1 MPAPKQR
8 NLFAAEPLEP
18 ELKPWDRAAAADLWI
33 ARVVVNRPLDTPFD
47 YLVSD
52 ALRERLKPGMRVR
65 VPFGHGQQRLI
76 GYCVEA
82 GPFSDLIGPERFK
95 NGQPP
100 KLKPIEAVLDRE
112 PLLSP
117 RMLELTRWIAE
128 RYLCGWGQVLDSVVP
143 AGVKNMA
150 GTREIL
156 FLVPAVGVAETLGE
170 RKLGVKQKAAMEV
183 LCAAG
188 RPLRIDELAESADCG
203 VGVIST
209 LRDKKLVD
217 AIVQRTDAFDIDFAP
232 MTRQSDLELNA
243 EQHAALHAIFAEL
256 RAARHRTILLRG
268 VTGSGKT
275 EVYIQAIREVVSYG
289 RQAIVLVPEISL
301 TPQTIRR
308 FRSRFESVAVLHS
321 HLSDSERHWHWQR
334 IASGEV
340 QVIVGA
346 RSAVFAPTPHL
357 GLIVID
363 EEHETSFK
371 QEETPRYHA
380 RDVAR
385 ERARLEG
392 IPLLLGTATP
402 TLESWWR
409 ATNQRATSKPPLP
422 LGEGSRRPGEGR
434 AAFDSHSELNL
445 ETAEPIEPQSRSG
458 TTSNDVRV
466 PHPNPL
472 PEGEGT
478 AATLPDLLLTLA
490 NRVAKLPLPPVT
502 IVDTRNDPYI
512 TRGEAI
518 GRALSSQIRLALDD
532 GGQVILFLNLRGFSP
547 VVWCKACGESVRCPH
562 CDITLTFH
570 KDKNR
575 VLCHSCEY
583 ESPPLT
589 KCPNCDHPGVYY
601 IGIGTQRLEQEVK
614 SKFGKA
620 TCIRMDSDTMRKH
633 GSHDEALE
641 RFRLGEA
648 KILLGTQMIAKG
660 LDFPNVTL
668 VGVINA
674 DTLLHSP
681 DMRASE
687 RTFQLIAQVAGRTG
701 RSDRGGRAFVQSA
714 CPTEPAIALAAKH
727 DYLAFAAHELKHRRE
742 GDAPPFRSLTRIIL
756 RGAVEDRVKTEALAM
771 ATVLRATAEQLA
783 LPVRILGPAPCPITR
798 LRDFWRFHLQL
809 SAESLGAIHELW
821 RAAAPR
827 IVRASDVEFQID
839 VEPINMR

>member
-1 MPAPKQR
+1 MPGPKQR
-8 NLFAAEPLEP
+8 NLFAAEPLVP
-18 ELKPWDRAAAADLWI
+18 ELKPWDRAAAADLWV
-33 ARVVVNRPLDTPFD
+33 ARIVVNRPLETPFD
-47 YLVSD
+47 YLVPD
-52 ALRERLKPGMRVR
+52 ALREHLRPGMRVR
-65 VPFGHGQQRLI
+65 VPFGGGHQRLV
-76 GYCVEA
+76 GYCDEV

-100 KLKPIEAVLDRE
+100 KLKSLDEVLDRE
-112 PLLSP
+112 PLLTP

-128 RYLCGWGQVLDSVVP
+128 RYLCGWGQVLDGVVP
-143 AGVKNMA
+143 AGVKKLA

-156 FLVPAVGVAETLGE
+156 FLTPAAGVCETLGE
-170 RKLGVKQKAAMEV
+170 RKLGAKQKTVLEV

-188 RPLRIDELAESADCG
+188 RPMRIDELAESADCG
-203 VGVIST
+203 VGVINA
-209 LRDKKLVD
+209 LREKNLVS
-217 AIVQRTDAFDIDFAP
+217 AIRQRTEAFDGDFAP
-232 MTRQSDLELNA
+232 TKRQPDLTLNT
-243 EQHAALHAIFAEL
+243 EQKTALDAILSEV
-256 RAARHRTILLRG
+256 RATRHRTILLRG

-308 FRSRFESVAVLHS
+308 FRCRFDSVAVLHS

-334 IASGEV
+334 IASGQV

-357 GLIVID
+357 GIIVID

-380 RDVAR
+380 REVAR

-392 IPLLLGTATP
+392 IPLLLGSATP

-409 ATNQRATSKPPLP
+409 ANAGNLISRGALAP
-422 LGEGSRRPGEGR
+422 GSDLLTEREPD
-434 AAFDSHSELNL
+434 ASAFRLMP
-445 ETAEPIEPQSRSG
+445 A
-458 TTSNDVRV
+458 VRD
-466 PHPNPL
+466 
-472 PEGEGT
+472 
-478 AATLPDLLLTLA
+478 DLLLTIT
-490 NRVAKLPLPPVT
+490 NRVAKLPLPPVS

-518 GRALSSQIRLALDD
+518 GRALGSQMQQALRDD
-532 GGQVILFLNLRGFSP
+532 GQIILFLNLRGFAP
-547 VVWCKACGESVRCPH
+547 TVWCKACRESIRCPH

-575 VLCHSCEY
+575 VRCHSCDY
-583 ESPPLT
+583 EADPLT
-589 KCPNCDHPGVYY
+589 QCPKCGHPGVYY
-601 IGIGTQRLEQEVK
+601 FGIGTQRLEQEVK
-614 SKFGKA
+614 AKFGNS
-620 TCIRMDSDTMRKH
+620 TCLRMDSDTMKKH

-674 DTLLHSP
+674 DTLLYSP
-681 DMRASE
+681 DLRAAE

-701 RSDRGGRAFVQSA
+701 RSERGGRVIVQSA
-714 CPTEPAIALAAKH
+714 NPSEPAIALAAQH
-727 DYLAFAAHELKHRRE
+727 DYLSFAALELSHRRE
-742 GDAPPFRSLTRIIL
+742 ANAPPFRSLIRIIL
-756 RGAVEDRVKTEALAM
+756 RGAVEDRVKQEALAM
-771 ATVLRATAEQLA
+771 AALLRATAERLA
-783 LPVRILGPAPCPITR
+783 LTVRLLGPAPCQITK
-798 LRDFWRFHLQL
+798 LRDLWRFHLQL
-809 SAESLGAIHELW
+809 SAESFETVRDLW
-821 RAAAPR
+821 RATAPQ
-827 IVRASDVEFQID
+827 IVRVSDVEFQID
-839 VEPINMR
+839 VDPVNMR

>member
-18 ELKPWDRAAAADLWI
+18 ELKPWDRAAAADLWV
-33 ARVVVNRPLDTPFD
+33 ARVVVNRPLETPFD

-65 VPFGHGQQRLI
+65 VPFGGGQQRLV

-82 GPFSDLIGPERFK
+82 GPFSELIGPGRFR

-117 RMLELTRWIAE
+117 RMLELTRWIAD

-143 AGVKNMA
+143 AGVKKMS

-156 FLVPAVGVAETLGE
+156 FLAPAADVCETLSE
-170 RKLGVKQKAAMEV
+170 RKLGAKQKTVLEV
-183 LCAAG
+183 LCAAKQ
-188 RPLRIDELAESADCG
+188 PMRIDELADAADCG
-203 VGVIST
+203 IGVISS
-209 LRDKKLVD
+209 LREKNLVE
-217 AIVQRTDAFDIDFAP
+217 AIRQRTESFDIDFAP
-232 MTRQSDLELNA
+232 SARQPDLPLNDEQRTALDAILA
-243 EQHAALHAIFAEL
+243 EI

-308 FRSRFESVAVLHS
+308 FRSRFDSIAVLHS

-334 IASGEV
+334 IASGQV

-371 QEETPRYHA
+371 QDETPRYHA
-380 RDVAR
+380 REVAR

-409 ATNQRATSKPPLP
+409 ASDEFRVPSSESGHPGIASNSSLP
-422 LGEGSRRPGEGR
+422 SLGTRN
-434 AAFDSHSELNL
+434 SEL
-445 ETAEPIEPQSRSG
+445 G
-458 TTSNDVRV
+458 TP
-466 PHPNPL
+466 PH
-472 PEGEGT
+472 
-478 AATLPDLLLTLA
+478 DLLLNLV

-502 IVDTRNDPYI
+502 IVDTRNDPHVS
-512 TRGEAI
+512 RGEAI
-518 GRALSSQIRLALDD
+518 GRALGSQMQLVLRD
-532 GGQVILFLNLRGFSP
+532 GGQIILFLNLRGFSP

-589 KCPNCDHPGVYY
+589 KCPSCAHPGVYY
-601 IGIGTQRLEQEVK
+601 LGIGTQRLEQEVK
-614 SKFGKA
+614 AKFGKVV
-620 TCIRMDSDTMRKH
+620 CIRMDSDTMKKP

-681 DMRASE
+681 DLRASE

-701 RSDRGGRAFVQSA
+701 RSERGGRVFVQSA

-727 DYLAFAAHELKHRRE
+727 DFLGFAAHELKHRRE
-742 GDAPPFRSLTRIIL
+742 ANAPPFHSLTRVIF
-756 RGAVEDRVKTEALAM
+756 RGANEDRVKTESTAM
-771 ATVLRATAEQLA
+771 ATLLRKTAEQLA
-783 LPVRILGPAPCPITR
+783 LPVRVLGPAPCQITR
-798 LRDFWRFHLQL
+798 LRDLWRFHLQL
-809 SAESLGAIHELW
+809 SAESLDSIRNLW
-821 RAAAPR
+821 RAAAPQ
-827 IVRASDVEFQID
+827 IVRVSDVEFQID

>member
-1 MPAPKQR
+1 MPASKQR

-18 ELKPWDRAAAADLWI
+18 EVKPWDRAAAADLWV

-47 YLVSD
+47 YLVPD
-52 ALRERLKPGMRVR
+52 ALRELLKPGMRVR
-65 VPFGHGQQRLI
+65 VSFGGGQQRLV

-82 GPFSDLIGPERFK
+82 GPFSELIGPERFK

-143 AGVKNMA
+143 AGVKKMS

-156 FLVPAVGVAETLGE
+156 FLVPAAGVRETLSE
-170 RKLGVKQKAAMEV
+170 RKLGAKQKTAMEV
-183 LCAAG
+183 LCAATQ
-188 RPLRIDELAESADCG
+188 PMRIDELAEAADCG
-203 VGVIST
+203 VGVISS
-209 LRDKKLVD
+209 LRDKKLVE
-217 AIVQRTDAFDIDFAP
+217 AIVQRTDAFDVDFAP
-232 MTRQSDLELNA
+232 MKRQSDLALNA
-243 EQHAALHAIFAEL
+243 EQHAALDAILGEL

-308 FRSRFESVAVLHS
+308 FRSRFDSVAVLHS

-334 IASGEV
+334 IASGQVE
-340 QVIVGA
+340 VIVGA

-380 RDVAR
+380 REVAR
-385 ERARLEG
+385 ERSRLEG

-402 TLESWWR
+402 TLESWVR
-409 ATNQRATSKPPLP
+409 ASSEFRVPSSESGQGSSESRGACNSPLP
-422 LGEGSRRPGEGR
+422 SSPLGTRN
-434 AAFDSHSELNL
+434 SEL
-445 ETAEPIEPQSRSG
+445 G
-458 TTSNDVRV
+458 TS
-466 PHPNPL
+466 PP
-472 PEGEGT
+472 
-478 AATLPDLLLTLA
+478 PDLLLTLA

-518 GRALSSQIRLALDD
+518 GRALSSQVQLALRD

-589 KCPNCDHPGVYY
+589 KCPNCNHPGVYY
-601 IGIGTQRLEQEVK
+601 LGIGTQRLEQEVH

-620 TCIRMDSDTMRKH
+620 TCIRMDSDTMKKP

-701 RSDRGGRAFVQSA
+701 RSDRGGRVFVQSA

-727 DYLAFAAHELKHRRE
+727 DFLGFAAHELKHRRE
-742 GDAPPFRSLTRIIL
+742 ANAPPFRTLTRIIL
-756 RGAVEDRVKTEALAM
+756 RSAVEDRVKDEALVM
-771 ATVLRATAEQLA
+771 AELLRKTAEQLA
-783 LPVRILGPAPCPITR
+783 LPVRILGPAPCPITK
-798 LRDFWRFHLQL
+798 LRDFWRFHVQL
-809 SAESLGAIHELW
+809 SAESLSSIHSLW
-821 RAAAPR
+821 RAAVPKFTRVA
-827 IVRASDVEFQID
+827 DVEFQID
-839 VEPINMR
+839 VEPINLR

>member
-1 MPAPKQR
+1 MPGPKQR
-8 NLFAAEPLEP
+8 NLFAAEPLVP
-18 ELKPWDRAAAADLWI
+18 ELKPWDRAAAADLWV
-33 ARVVVNRPLDTPFD
+33 ARIVVNRPLETPFD
-47 YLVSD
+47 YLVPD
-52 ALRERLKPGMRVR
+52 ALREHLRPGMRVR
-65 VPFGHGQQRLI
+65 VPFGGGHQRLV

-100 KLKPIEAVLDRE
+100 KLKSLDEVLDRE
-112 PLLSP
+112 PLLTP

-128 RYLCGWGQVLDSVVP
+128 RYLCGWGQVLDGVVP
-143 AGVKNMA
+143 AGVKKLA

-156 FLVPAVGVAETLGE
+156 FLTPAAGVCETLGE
-170 RKLGVKQKAAMEV
+170 RKLGAKQKTVLEV

-188 RPLRIDELAESADCG
+188 RPMRIDELAESADCG
-203 VGVIST
+203 VGVINA
-209 LRDKKLVD
+209 LREKNLVS
-217 AIVQRTDAFDIDFAP
+217 AIRQRTEAFDGDFAP
-232 MTRQSDLELNA
+232 TKRQPDLTLNT
-243 EQHAALHAIFAEL
+243 EQKTALDAILSEV
-256 RAARHRTILLRG
+256 RATRHRTILLRG

-308 FRSRFESVAVLHS
+308 FRCRFDSVAVLHS

-334 IASGEV
+334 IASGQV

-357 GLIVID
+357 GIIVID

-380 RDVAR
+380 REVAR

-392 IPLLLGTATP
+392 IPLLLGSATP

-409 ATNQRATSKPPLP
+409 ANAGNLISRGALAP
-422 LGEGSRRPGEGR
+422 GSDLLTEREPD
-434 AAFDSHSELNL
+434 ASAFRLMP
-445 ETAEPIEPQSRSG
+445 A
-458 TTSNDVRV
+458 VRD
-466 PHPNPL
+466 
-472 PEGEGT
+472 
-478 AATLPDLLLTLA
+478 DLLLTIT
-490 NRVAKLPLPPVT
+490 NRVAKLPLPPVS

-518 GRALSSQIRLALDD
+518 GRALGSQMQQALRDD
-532 GGQVILFLNLRGFSP
+532 GQIILFLNLRGFAP
-547 VVWCKACGESVRCPH
+547 TVWCKACRESIRCPH

-575 VLCHSCEY
+575 VRCHSCDY
-583 ESPPLT
+583 EADPLT
-589 KCPNCDHPGVYY
+589 QCPKCGHPGVYY
-601 IGIGTQRLEQEVK
+601 FGIGTQRLEQEVK
-614 SKFGKA
+614 AKFGNS
-620 TCIRMDSDTMRKH
+620 TCLRMDSDTMKIH

-674 DTLLHSP
+674 DTLLYSP
-681 DMRASE
+681 DLRAAE

-701 RSDRGGRAFVQSA
+701 RSERGGRVIVQSA
-714 CPTEPAIALAAKH
+714 NPSEPAIALAAQH
-727 DYLAFAAHELKHRRE
+727 DYLSFAALELSHRRE
-742 GDAPPFRSLTRIIL
+742 ANAPPFRSLIRIIL
-756 RGAVEDRVKTEALAM
+756 RGAVEDRVKQEALAM
-771 ATVLRATAEQLA
+771 AALLRATAERLA
-783 LPVRILGPAPCPITR
+783 LTVRLLGPAPCQITK
-798 LRDFWRFHLQL
+798 LRDLWRFHLQL
-809 SAESLGAIHELW
+809 SAESFETVRDLW
-821 RAAAPR
+821 RATAPQ
-827 IVRASDVEFQID
+827 IVRVSDVEFQID
-839 VEPINMR
+839 VDPVNMR

>member
-1 MPAPKQR
+1 MPGPKQR
-8 NLFAAEPLEP
+8 NLFAAEPLVP
-18 ELKPWDRAAAADLWI
+18 ELKPWDRAAAADLWV
-33 ARVVVNRPLDTPFD
+33 ARIVVNRPLETPFD
-47 YLVSD
+47 YLVPD
-52 ALRERLKPGMRVR
+52 ALREHLRPGMRVR
-65 VPFGHGQQRLI
+65 VPFGGGHQRLV

-100 KLKPIEAVLDRE
+100 KLKSLDEVLDRE
-112 PLLSP
+112 PLLTP

-128 RYLCGWGQVLDSVVP
+128 RYLCGWGQVLDGVVP
-143 AGVKNMA
+143 AGVKKLA

-156 FLVPAVGVAETLGE
+156 FLTPAAGVCETLGE
-170 RKLGVKQKAAMEV
+170 RKLGAKQKTVLEV

-188 RPLRIDELAESADCG
+188 RPMRIDELAESADCG
-203 VGVIST
+203 VGVINA
-209 LRDKKLVD
+209 LREKNLVS
-217 AIVQRTDAFDIDFAP
+217 AIRQRTEAFDGDFAP
-232 MTRQSDLELNA
+232 TKRQPDLTLNT
-243 EQHAALHAIFAEL
+243 EQKTALDAILSEV
-256 RAARHRTILLRG
+256 RATRHRTILLRG

-308 FRSRFESVAVLHS
+308 FRCRFDSVAVLHS

-334 IASGEV
+334 IASGQV

-357 GLIVID
+357 GIIVID

-380 RDVAR
+380 REVAR

-392 IPLLLGTATP
+392 IPLLLGSATP

-409 ATNQRATSKPPLP
+409 ANAGNLISRGALAP
-422 LGEGSRRPGEGR
+422 GSDLLTEREPD
-434 AAFDSHSELNL
+434 ASAFRLMP
-445 ETAEPIEPQSRSG
+445 A
-458 TTSNDVRV
+458 VRD
-466 PHPNPL
+466 
-472 PEGEGT
+472 
-478 AATLPDLLLTLA
+478 DLLLTIT
-490 NRVAKLPLPPVT
+490 NRVAKLPLPPVS

-518 GRALSSQIRLALDD
+518 GRALGSQMQQALRDD
-532 GGQVILFLNLRGFSP
+532 GQIILFLNLRGFAP
-547 VVWCKACGESVRCPH
+547 TVWCKACRESIRCPH

-575 VLCHSCEY
+575 VRCHSCDY
-583 ESPPLT
+583 EADPLT
-589 KCPNCDHPGVYY
+589 QCPKCGHPGVYY
-601 IGIGTQRLEQEVK
+601 FGIGTQRLEQEVK
-614 SKFGKA
+614 AKFGNS
-620 TCIRMDSDTMRKH
+620 TCLRMDSDTMKKH

-674 DTLLHSP
+674 DTLLYSP
-681 DMRASE
+681 DLRAAE

-701 RSDRGGRAFVQSA
+701 RSERGGRVIVQSA
-714 CPTEPAIALAAKH
+714 NPSEPAIALAAQH
-727 DYLAFAAHELKHRRE
+727 DYLSFAALELSHRRE
-742 GDAPPFRSLTRIIL
+742 ANAPPFRSLIRIIL
-756 RGAVEDRVKTEALAM
+756 RGAVEDRVKQEALAM
-771 ATVLRATAEQLA
+771 AALLRATAERLA
-783 LPVRILGPAPCPITR
+783 LTVRLLGPAPCQITK
-798 LRDFWRFHLQL
+798 LRDLWRFHLQL
-809 SAESLGAIHELW
+809 SAESFETVRDLW
-821 RAAAPR
+821 RATAPQ
-827 IVRASDVEFQID
+827 IVRVSDVEFQID
-839 VEPINMR
+839 VDPVNMR

>member
-1 MPAPKQR
+1 MPRPKQR

-18 ELKPWDRAAAADLWI
+18 EVKPWDRAAAADLWV
-33 ARVVVNRPLDTPFD
+33 ARVVVNRPLEKPFD

-52 ALRERLKPGMRVR
+52 ALRERIRPGMRVR
-65 VPFGHGQQRLI
+65 VPFGGAQHQLV
-76 GYCVEA
+76 GYCVET
-82 GPFSDLIGPERFK
+82 GPWCELIDEDRFK
-95 NGQPP
+95 RGQPP
-100 KLKPIEAVLDRE
+100 RLKSVEAVLDRE

-117 RMLELTRWIAE
+117 RMLELTRWIAD
-128 RYLCGWGQVLDSVVP
+128 RYLCGWGQVLDSVIP
-143 AGVKNMA
+143 AGVKKLA

-156 FLVPAVGVAETLGE
+156 FLVPAEGVSESLSQK
-170 RKLGVKQKAAMEV
+170 KLGAKQKLVLEV

-188 RPLRIDELAESADCG
+188 RPMRIDELAESADCG
-203 VGVIST
+203 VGVINA
-209 LRDKKLVD
+209 LRDKNLVN
-217 AIVQRTDAFDIDFAP
+217 AIRQRTEAFDVDFAP
-232 MTRQSDLELNA
+232 TSRQPDLKLNA
-243 EQHAALHAIFAEL
+243 EQQAALSAILSEL
-256 RAARHRTILLRG
+256 RASQHRTILLRG

-308 FRSRFESVAVLHS
+308 FRSRFDSVAVLHS

-334 IASGEV
+334 IASGQV
-340 QVIVGA
+340 QVVVGA

-385 ERARLEG
+385 ERARLEEV
-392 IPLLLGTATP
+392 PLLLGSATP

-409 ATNQRATSKPPLP
+409 ATSECGMGNAEWRTS
-422 LGEGSRRPGEGR
+422 ENNS
-434 AAFDSHSELNL
+434 
-445 ETAEPIEPQSRSG
+445 
-458 TTSNDVRV
+458 DVRI
-466 PHPNPL
+466 P
-472 PEGEGT
+472 T
-478 AATLPDLLLTLA
+478 SDLLLTLA

-502 IVDTRNDPYI
+502 IVDTRNDPMI

-518 GRALSSQIRLALDD
+518 GRALGSQIQLALKD
-532 GGQVILFLNLRGFSP
+532 GGQIILFLNLRGFSP

-570 KDKNR
+570 KDKDR

-583 ESPPLT
+583 ETAPL
-589 KCPNCDHPGVYY
+589 KQCPRCSHPGVYY
-601 IGIGTQRLEQEVK
+601 FGIGTQRLEQEVK
-614 SKFGKA
+614 AKFGKS
-620 TCIRMDSDTMRKH
+620 TCIRMDSDTMRKA

-641 RFRLGEA
+641 RFRMGEA

-668 VGVINA
+668 VGVISA

-681 DMRASE
+681 DLRASE

-701 RSDRGGRAFVQSA
+701 RSERGGRVFVQTA
-714 CPTEPAIALAAKH
+714 CPSEPAIALAAKH
-727 DYLAFAAHELKHRRE
+727 DFLSFAAHELKHRRE
-742 GDAPPFRSLTRIIL
+742 ADAPPFRSLIRIIL
-756 RGAVEDRVKTEALAM
+756 RGASEDRVKAEALAM
-771 ATVLRATAEQLA
+771 AALLRQDSESLA

-798 LRDFWRFHLQL
+798 LRDLWRFHLQL
-809 SAESLGAIHELW
+809 SAPSFENLRDLW
-821 RAAAPR
+821 RATAPR
-827 IVRASDVEFQID
+827 ISRVSDVEFQID
-839 VEPINMR
+839 VDPINMR

>member
-1 MPAPKQR
+1 MSGPKQR

-18 ELKPWDRAAAADLWI
+18 ELKPWDRAAAADLWV
-33 ARVVVNRPLDTPFD
+33 ARVVVNRPLETPFD
-47 YLVSD
+47 YLVPD
-52 ALRERLKPGMRVR
+52 ALREHLKPGMRVR
-65 VPFGHGQQRLI
+65 VPFGGGHQRLV

-100 KLKPIEAVLDRE
+100 KLKSLDEVLDRE
-112 PLLSP
+112 PLLTP

-128 RYLCGWGQVLDSVVP
+128 RYLCGWGQVLDGVVP
-143 AGVKNMA
+143 AGVKKLA

-156 FLVPAVGVAETLGE
+156 FLTPAAGVCETLSE
-170 RKLGVKQKAAMEV
+170 RKLGAKQKTVLEV
-183 LCAAG
+183 LCSAG
-188 RPLRIDELAESADCG
+188 RPMRIDELAESADCS
-203 VGVIST
+203 VGVIDA
-209 LRDKKLVD
+209 LRAKNLVS
-217 AIVQRTDAFDIDFAP
+217 AIRQRTEAFDGDFAP
-232 MTRQSDLELNA
+232 TPRQPDLMLNT
-243 EQHAALHAIFAEL
+243 EQKIALDAILSEV
-256 RAARHRTILLRG
+256 RAARHRTLLLRG

-308 FRSRFESVAVLHS
+308 FRCRFDSVAVLHS

-334 IASGEV
+334 IASGQV

-357 GLIVID
+357 GIIVID
-363 EEHETSFK
+363 EEHETTFK

-380 RDVAR
+380 REVAR

-402 TLESWWR
+402 TLESWCR
-409 ATNQRATSKPPLP
+409 ASASGRSPEAESRKPLYRF
-422 LGEGSRRPGEGR
+422 S
-434 AAFDSHSELNL
+434 SE
-445 ETAEPIEPQSRSG
+445 
-458 TTSNDVRV
+458 V
-466 PHPNPL
+466 PD
-472 PEGEGT
+472 
-478 AATLPDLLLTLA
+478 DLLLTLA
-490 NRVAKLPLPPVT
+490 HRVADRPLPPVS

-512 TRGEAI
+512 ARGEAI
-518 GRALSSQIRLALDD
+518 GRALGSQMQLVLRE
-532 GGQVILFLNLRGFSP
+532 GGQIILFLNLRGFAP
-547 VVWCKACGESVRCPH
+547 TVWCKACRESIRCPH

-575 VLCHSCEY
+575 VLCHSCDY
-583 ESPPLT
+583 TANPLT
-589 KCPNCDHPGVYY
+589 QCPRCGHPGVYY
-601 IGIGTQRLEQEVK
+601 FGIGTQKLEQEVK
-614 SKFGKA
+614 SKFGKS
-620 TCIRMDSDTMRKH
+620 TCLRMDSDTMKKP

-681 DMRASE
+681 DLRAAE

-701 RSDRGGRAFVQSA
+701 RSELGGRVFVQTA
-714 CPTEPAIALAAKH
+714 CPSEPAIALAAQH
-727 DYLAFAAHELKHRRE
+727 DYLRFAAHELQHRRE
-742 GDAPPFRSLTRIIL
+742 ADAPPFRSLTRIIL
-756 RGAVEDRVKTEALAM
+756 RGAVEDRVKHEAQSIAAL
-771 ATVLRATAEQLA
+771 LRTTAERLA
-783 LPVRILGPAPCPITR
+783 VPVRILGPAPCQITK
-798 LRDFWRFHLQL
+798 LRDLWRFHLQL
-809 SAESLGAIHELW
+809 SADSCVTIRELW
-821 RAAAPR
+821 RAAVPL
-827 IVRASDVEFQID
+827 IVRVSDVEFQID
-839 VEPINMR
+839 VDPVNMR

>member
-1 MPAPKQR
+1 MPGPTQR

-18 ELKPWDRAAAADLWI
+18 ELKPWDRAAAADLWV
-33 ARVVVNRPLDTPFD
+33 ARIVVNRPLETPFD
-47 YLVSD
+47 YLVPD
-52 ALRERLKPGMRVR
+52 ALREHLKPGMRVR
-65 VPFGHGQQRLI
+65 VPFGGGHQRLV
-76 GYCVEA
+76 GYCVEV

-100 KLKPIEAVLDRE
+100 KLKSLDEVLDRE

-143 AGVKNMA
+143 AGVKKLA

-156 FLVPAVGVAETLGE
+156 FLTPTAGVCETLGE
-170 RKLGVKQKAAMEV
+170 RKLGAKQKTVLEV
-183 LCAAG
+183 LCSAG
-188 RPLRIDELAESADCG
+188 RPMRIDELAESADCG
-203 VGVIST
+203 VGVINA
-209 LRDKKLVD
+209 LRDKNLVS
-217 AIVQRTDAFDIDFAP
+217 AIRQRTEAFDGDFAP
-232 MTRQSDLELNA
+232 TQRQPDLTLNA
-243 EQHAALHAIFAEL
+243 EQKMTLDAILSEV

-308 FRSRFESVAVLHS
+308 FRCRFDSVAVLHS

-334 IASGEV
+334 IASGQV

-357 GLIVID
+357 GIIVID

-380 RDVAR
+380 REVAR

-392 IPLLLGTATP
+392 IPLLLGSATP

-409 ATNQRATSKPPLP
+409 AVGKAEDKRQ
-422 LGEGSRRPGEGR
+422 
-434 AAFDSHSELNL
+434 
-445 ETAEPIEPQSRSG
+445 TAEGNESEC
-458 TTSNDVRV
+458 
-466 PHPNPL
+466 L
-472 PEGEGT
+472 PS
-478 AATLPDLLLTLA
+478 ALCLLPSVPDLLLTIT
-490 NRVAKLPLPPVT
+490 NRVAKLPLPPVSV
-502 IVDTRNDPYI
+502 VDTRNDPYI

-518 GRALSSQIRLALDD
+518 GRALGTQMQQALRDD
-532 GGQVILFLNLRGFSP
+532 GQIILFLNLRGFAP
-547 VVWCKACGESVRCPH
+547 TVWCKACRESIRCPH

-575 VLCHSCEY
+575 VRCHSCDY
-583 ESPPLT
+583 EADPLT
-589 KCPNCDHPGVYY
+589 QCPKCEHPGVYY
-601 IGIGTQRLEQEVK
+601 FGIGTQRLEQEVK
-614 SKFGKA
+614 AKFGKS
-620 TCIRMDSDTMRKH
+620 TCLRMDSDTMKKH

-674 DTLLHSP
+674 DTLLYSP
-681 DMRASE
+681 DLRAAE

-701 RSDRGGRAFVQSA
+701 RSERGGRVIVQSA
-714 CPTEPAIALAAKH
+714 NPSEPAIALAAQH
-727 DYLAFAAHELKHRRE
+727 DYLSFAALELKHRRE
-742 GDAPPFRSLTRIIL
+742 ANAPPFRSLIRIIL
-756 RGAVEDRVKTEALAM
+756 RGAVEDRVKQEALAM
-771 ATVLRATAEQLA
+771 AALLRATAERLA
-783 LPVRILGPAPCPITR
+783 LSVRLLGPAPCQITK
-798 LRDFWRFHLQL
+798 LRDLWRFHLQL
-809 SAESLGAIHELW
+809 SAESLETVRDLW
-821 RAAAPR
+821 RAAVPQITR
-827 IVRASDVEFQID
+827 VSDVEFQID
-839 VEPINMR
+839 VDPVNMR

>member
-1 MPAPKQR
+1 MPASKQR
-8 NLFAAEPLEP
+8 NLFAAEPLEL
-18 ELKPWDRAAAADLWI
+18 ELKPWDRAANADLWV

-47 YLVSD
+47 YLVAD
-52 ALRERLKPGMRVR
+52 ALREHLKPGMRVR

-100 KLKPIEAVLDRE
+100 KLKAIEAVLDRE

-143 AGVKNMA
+143 AGVKKLA

-156 FLVPAVGVAETLGE
+156 FLVPAAGVCESLGE
-170 RKLGVKQKAAMEV
+170 RKLGAKQKVAMEV
-183 LCAAG
+183 LCAAN

-203 VGVIST
+203 VGVISA

-232 MTRQSDLELNA
+232 MTRQPDLQLNA
-243 EQHAALHAIFAEL
+243 EQHAALDAILAEI

-346 RSAVFAPTPHL
+346 RSAVFAPASHL

-409 ATNQRATSKPPLP
+409 ATGDS
-422 LGEGSRRPGEGR
+422 EGR
-434 AAFDSHSELNL
+434 RQKTESSE
-445 ETAEPIEPQSRSG
+445 PG
-458 TTSNDVRV
+458 
-466 PHPNPL
+466 L
-472 PEGEGT
+472 P
-478 AATLPDLLLTLA
+478 PSPRDLLLTLA

-518 GRALSSQIRLALDD
+518 GRALSSQIQLALGDS
-532 GGQVILFLNLRGFSP
+532 GQVILFLNLRGFSP

-583 ESPPLT
+583 ESAPLT
-589 KCPNCDHPGVYY
+589 KCPSCTHSGVYY

-648 KILLGTQMIAKG
+648 MILLGTQMIAKG

-701 RSDRGGRAFVQSA
+701 RSDRGGRVFVQSA
-714 CPTEPAIALAAKH
+714 CPTEPSIALAAKH
-727 DYLAFAAHELKHRRE
+727 DYLGFAAHELKHRRE
-742 GDAPPFRSLTRIIL
+742 ADAPPFRSLTRIIL
-756 RGAVEDRVKTEALAM
+756 RGAVEDRVKAESLAM
-771 ATVLRATAEQLA
+771 ATLLRTTAERLA
-783 LPVRILGPAPCPITR
+783 LPVRILGPAPCQITR

-821 RAAAPR
+821 RTAAPQ
-827 IVRASDVEFQID
+827 IVRVSDVEFQID